1 MLWVLWLKTWIL
13 WQCFFKSCSLSQ
25 WPWYWLNMI
34 HAQCNRMNGATTM
47 ILWYDLPRDIC
58 GPPVWEDDGE
68 EHGKEDMWMEV
79 VSDWPRGHLPTPET
93 WAELFPALILW
104 ILWINSSIF
113 FEKTPS
119 STCRWHLVSG
129 NACKPT
135 SGWASQRCEYYW
147 HEWLWSSRCGHVCN
161 HCNRGHCQALPK
173 IGTLGWG
180 NGRC

>member
-1 MLWVLWLKTWIL
+1 MLWVLWLKTWISLTMFLQVLFSFPVTLILIEYDSRTVQQDEWRYYHDPVVRPAKGHL
-13 WQCFFKSCSLSQ
+13 W
-25 WPWYWLNMI
+25 
-34 HAQCNRMNGATTM
+34 ATGM
-47 ILWYDLPRDIC
+47 
-58 GPPVWEDDGE
+58 EDDGE

-113 FEKTPS
+113 WKTPS
-119 STCRWHLVSG
+119 FKCRWHLVSG

-147 HEWLWSSRCGHVCN
+147 HERLWSSRCGHVCN